1 MLTESQKNFEPTFTY
16 EIISE
21 SSLPALDKLGN
32 LPTLAM
38 DSTSANDTF
47 KYWNPATE
55 DNKYNAVSHAP
66 MKAGDQLIGES
77 KQ

>member
-1 MLTESQKNFEPTFTY
+1 MLTESQKHFEPSFTY

-21 SSLPALDKLGN
+21 SSLPALDKLAN

-38 DSTSANDTF
+38 DATSANDAF

-55 DNKYNAVSHAP
+55 DNKYSAP
-66 MKAGDQLIGES
+66 MKADDQLIGES